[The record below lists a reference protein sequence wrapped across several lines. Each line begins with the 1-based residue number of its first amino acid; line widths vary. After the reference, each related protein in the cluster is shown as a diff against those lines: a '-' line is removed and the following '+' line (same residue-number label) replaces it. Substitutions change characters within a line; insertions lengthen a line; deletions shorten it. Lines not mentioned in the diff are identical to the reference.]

1 MDGEKLHFLCRKRH
15 FGLHHPG
22 QLCSEGGDGEVEVIL
37 ETGNLMCSTGGD
49 GEDEV
54 ILATGKLDEGIT
66 QIDSR
71 V

>member
-1 MDGEKLHFLCRKRH
+1 
-15 FGLHHPG
+15 LHHPG